1 MTLRRVDIRV
11 CVELSGFIVL
21 HDSFEE
27 KSRRNARASGNCAL
41 HRYLFTAI
49 GSDGLHELWLAL
61 VGRHKLSA
69 PNR

>member
-1 MTLRRVDIRV
+1 MTLRCVDIRV
-11 CVELSGFIVL
+11 CIELAGFAVL
-21 HDSFEE
+21 HN
-27 KSRRNARASGNCAL
+27 SRMNARAFYKIHNCAR

-49 GSDGLHELWLAL
+49 GSDGLHEFRLVL